1 MGATAHPPTRAA
13 AHAPAGTAVEA
24 VGLRKS
30 YRNVRVLDGLD
41 LRVPRGSVFAL
52 LGPNGAGKTTTVRV
66 LATLTPPDG
75 GSARVAGYDIVA
87 ERSLVR
93 RAISL
98 TGQYAAVDDHQTG
111 AENLRMTAR
120 LAGLPRRAARRRAAE
135 LLERFG
141 LAHAADRL
149 AGSYSGGMRRRLDL
163 AAGLV
168 GEPEVVFLDEPTTGL
183 DPRSRQ
189 ELWEVVRG
197 LAAGGAAVFLTT
209 QYLEEADQ
217 LADRVAVMD
226 GGRVVAEGTADALKS
241 RVAGH
246 RLEVVAADA
255 AAYGRLAAGAEAA
268 TRGTTPAGP
277 GTGPGTALGTAPAP
291 ASATGGSTARATP
304 TAPTASAD
312 PSPHRSPE
320 GLALGL
326 PTDGTAPQVRALL
339 DALDPHGTD
348 IARFAVRT
356 ATLDDVFLALTGA
369 PAPAPTPES
378 TPTPESARAAAPA
391 PVSPKEPRRV

>member
-1 MGATAHPPTRAA
+1 MPGNTARTTAQAA
-13 AHAPAGTAVEA
+13 AGAAVEPL
-24 VGLRKS
+24 GLRKS
-30 YRNVRVLDGLD
+30 YRDVPVLDGLD
-41 LRVPRGSVFAL
+41 LRVERGTVFAL

-75 GSARVAGYDIVA
+75 GRARVAGYDVVA
-87 ERSLVR
+87 ERARVR

-98 TGQYAAVDDHQTG
+98 TGQYAAVDDLQTG

-120 LAGLPRRAARRRAAE
+120 LSGLSRRAARHRATE

-149 AGSYSGGMRRRLDL
+149 VGTYSGGMRRRLDL

-197 LAAGGAAVFLTT
+197 LAAGGATVFLTT
-209 QYLEEADQ
+209 QYLEEADR

-226 GGRVVAEGTADALKS
+226 GGRIVAEGTADALKS

-246 RLEVVAADA
+246 RLDVVATDTE
-255 AAYGRLAAGAEAA
+255 AYERLAAGAETL
-268 TRGTTPAGP
+268 TRTHA
-277 GTGPGTALGTAPAP
+277 
-291 ASATGGSTARATP
+291 
-304 TAPTASAD
+304 APTAD
-312 PSPHRSPE
+312 PGPRRSPE
-320 GLALGL
+320 SLTLGV
-326 PTDGTAPQVRALL
+326 PTDGTAPSVRALL
-339 DALDPHGTD
+339 DALDPDRTD

-356 ATLDDVFLALTGA
+356 ATLDDVFLALTGTGA
-369 PAPAPTPES
+369 GTG
-378 TPTPESARAAAPA
+378 TAATA
-391 PVSPKEPRRV
+391 PVLGTVPGTGTAVKESRRA